1 MAIATSQAPAG
12 ARADEHPVEASDAE
26 SRPPQRDDCYLRM
39 GFTTIESQGPG
50 FRLHCLACSWRDDAP
65 VCAIAIELART
76 HGRQNPVGSAGH
88 EQPPGVSPAQEAAA
102 TNYVRRIP
110 SAAQQGYAEEYLLWC
125 LAHRPSGCEPLLRSY
140 GLSLTAGEH
149 LRATIEAMLRL
160 PPPAPAGRRKR
171 R

>member
-1 MAIATSQAPAG
+1 MGTATSQAPASPG
-12 ARADEHPVEASDAE
+12 TGQVPVEASHHAG
-26 SRPPQRDDCYLRM
+26 RPPERDDCYLRM

-50 FRLHCLACSWRDDAP
+50 FRLHCLACSWRDEAP

-88 EQPPGVSPAQEAAA
+88 EQAPAVSPAQEAAA

-110 SAAQQGYAEEYLLWC
+110 SAPQQGYAEEYLLWC
-125 LAHRPSGCEPLLRSY
+125 LANCPAGCEPLLRSY

-160 PPPAPAGRRKR
+160 PPPPAGRRKR